1 MLGEPKLDPRRI
13 SHVLILGTIS
23 PTRDLQ
29 ISTQKPCVDD
39 TTQAAPTQTLLAPM
53 VGDAPGMPGAVGWAG
68 SRGPSGAVCLQS
80 PRCFQPSKPGVCVC
94 TCECAGCVQGV
105 CTGVQGL
112 LLCTA
117 WMGSAGAGLLGA
129 AGQPALTA
137 CGHCSALAP
146 AAPEDGNWDLT
157 ARHPS
162 GGVGDAEPGSGT
174 CLLPL
179 QSAVTKRCKTSRE
192 EQSNPTAAPPELH
205 GDGAAPVPGPSG
217 TDPALSSGC
226 VEGTPGEPWE
236 AAWRGR
242 GRAAGEVSSRLCFL
256 PSL

>member
-1 MLGEPKLDPRRI
+1 MTQPRQLPHKPYLPRWWGMPRACRGLWGGQGAGGPA
-13 SHVLILGTIS
+13 VLS
-23 PTRDLQ
+23 VCR
-29 ISTQKPCVDD
+29 
-39 TTQAAPTQTLLAPM
+39 
-53 VGDAPGMPGAVGWAG
+53 APGASSQVNLV
-68 SRGPSGAVCLQS
+68 SVCARVS
-80 PRCFQPSKPGVCVC
+80 
-94 TCECAGCVQGV
+94 VQGV